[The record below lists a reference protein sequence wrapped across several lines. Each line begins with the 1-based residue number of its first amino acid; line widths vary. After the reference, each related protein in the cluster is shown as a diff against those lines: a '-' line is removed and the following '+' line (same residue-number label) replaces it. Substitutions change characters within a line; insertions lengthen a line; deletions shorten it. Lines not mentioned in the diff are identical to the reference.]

1 MTQRSDTEGKTTGLE
16 ESGHEAAEIVI
27 SGLDEPEGQPSDPAN
42 ASPTDEA
49 IHRLQNQRARGEPED
64 EDG

>member
-1 MTQRSDTEGKTTGLE
+1 MTPDTEGAQRSPDG
-16 ESGHEAAEIVI
+16 SGQDAAEIVI
-27 SGLDEPEGQPSDPAN
+27 SGLDEQEEQPGEPAN

-49 IHRLQNQRARGEPED
+49 IGRLQNQRARGEPED

>member
-1 MTQRSDTEGKTTGLE
+1 MTQRSDTEDKTSGLE
-16 ESGHEAAEIVI
+16 ESGQKSAEIVI
-27 SGLDEPEGQPSDPAN
+27 SGLDEPEVQPGAPAN

-49 IHRLQNQRARGEPED
+49 ILRLQNQRARGEPED